1 MSNPLEKFIAEIK
14 TLLSNVFS
22 KLALRVQE
30 IALELPPEG
39 MGDFAFPCFSIA
51 KDAGTKPDKI
61 AFEIVKNIEK
71 SDLIDKVEN
80 VGSYVNFFLNAE
92 KLKLI
97 AMKTIL
103 ERKEKYGF
111 FNEKKE
117 KIILEHT
124 SANPTGPIH
133 VGRARNPIIGDTL
146 ARVLRTYGYNVETQ
160 YYVNDMGKQVGIM
173 LWGIENIKGEPSG
186 KEPSEKQDHRLVYFY
201 QKANEMMEQNPHV
214 AQEIAKYLVDYETG
228 KRGIAR
234 KVRDA
239 CEKVLAGNIETLKKI
254 NIEID
259 KFVWESEFVRSKAV
273 ANIVA
278 KLSCSELSRKEDNA
292 CYLDLA
298 GFGLPSK
305 DEKLFFTREDGTTL
319 YTIRD
324 SAYHIYKFD
333 NCDIAINILGED
345 HKLEVKQ
352 LEIILSILGV
362 KKKPEIVFYSFVSLP
377 EGRMSTRAGRVV
389 YLDDLI
395 EEAVERAYA
404 EVKKRREELFL
415 HEFKHVSEKEMK
427 RIAEIV
433 GIGAIRYNIIK
444 VQNEKPI
451 VFKWEEALN
460 FEGNSAPFIQYAH
473 ARACSIL
480 TKSKGYENKK
490 IDFSVLKENA
500 ELKLIKILAMFLS
513 VVEEYALSRKPY
525 KIANY
530 AFEVAIQFNQFY
542 RDIPVLK
549 AENEALRN
557 ARLALVDAARTVL
570 KNALEL
576 IGINAPEEM

>member
-30 IALELPPEG
+30 IALEIPPEG

-51 KDAGTKPDKI
+51 KDAGMKPDKI

-71 SDLIDKVEN
+71 SDLIAKVEN
-80 VGSYVNFFLNAE
+80 VGPYVNFFLNAE

-97 AMKTIL
+97 AMNTIL

-111 FNEKKE
+111 FTGKKE

-146 ARVLRTYGYNVETQ
+146 ARVLRTYGYKVETQ

-173 LWGIENIKGEPSG
+173 LWGIENIKEEASAKG
-186 KEPSEKQDHRLVYFY
+186 PSEKQDHRLVYFY
-201 QKANEMMEQNPHV
+201 QKANEMMEQAPHV
-214 AQEIAKYLVDYETG
+214 AQEIAKELVDYELG
-228 KRGIAR
+228 KKDIAQ
-234 KVRDA
+234 KVRNA
-239 CEKVLAGNIETLKKI
+239 CEKVLAGNIETLKRI

-319 YTIRD
+319 YAIRD

-362 KKKPEIVFYSFVSLP
+362 KKKPEIVFYAFVSLP

-404 EVKKRREELFL
+404 EVKKRREELAL
-415 HEFKHVSEKEMK
+415 HEFKCISEKEMRK
-427 RIAEIV
+427 IAEIV

-480 TKSKGYENKK
+480 SKSKGYEKK
-490 IDFSVLKENA
+490 IDFSPLKESA
-500 ELKLIKILAMFLS
+500 ELKLIKILALFPN
-513 VVEEYALSRKPY
+513 VVEESALSRKPY

-530 AFEVAIQFNQFY
+530 AYEVATQFNQFY

-549 AENEALRN
+549 AESDNIRN